1 MKKIILSELQ
11 IKNLVNKLVLNEQNV
26 VVGQKTVT
34 NTTNKNKVFPTTQ
47 LGDKFEFGQYDSP
60 NVKTTIESLKPQ
72 IESFIK
78 DSDSREFTVNI
89 VAGESQV
96 TNPKGF
102 ETKGSLALARANSV
116 KKYLQEIFP
125 DLIKNGVLKIVSPT
139 DVSQVKIGET
149 PYGGPKSGD
158 NKNPEKI
165 KLYKNEQFV
174 NFNIVG
180 GGTKNVTNTTTTNLI
195 CDFVTIADGGFS
207 SPQYDSL
214 YNFDNKKRRIPV
226 SDLPDGSKIRIIF
239 NTYFVPDLLTIQM
252 GDFSYNSG
260 FIGNQ
265 EFETELA
272 TILGNTYIEKG
283 KEIPDQFPKNI
294 YKLSSEDARSYLKQ
308 MKKQDYIDS
317 FSHIFPTNQLPKMNN
332 FSVYSFTGKITQ
344 PSYIKTLD
352 KNKKGI
358 QSYGVQENGL
368 VLDLIKKTGD
378 TELIMSVYSPIGSTR
393 WKLETKCI

>member
-195 CDFVTIADGGFS
+195 CDFVTIADGGVS
-207 SPQYDSL
+207 SPQYDFL

-352 KNKKGI
+352 KNKKDI
-358 QSYGVQENGL
+358 HSYGVRENGL

>member
-195 CDFVTIADGGFS
+195 CDFVTTADGGVS
-207 SPQYDSL
+207 SPQYDFL

-352 KNKKGI
+352 KNKKDI
-358 QSYGVQENGL
+358 HSYGVQENGL